1 MEHADFQSLLACN
14 EVQPVNRAC
23 LAPSLPL
30 PGIHVT
36 GQWMTYRKQRM
47 VEQETREKLTS
58 YVHWGQMTHG
68 SAAPNRPGLQRNLNP
83 NLDPPVESMSPC
95 EACWPP
101 ISLPQIWVEWS
112 DYDDTWISKLVKQMM
127 FHLVFK
133 RWSHK
138 RDFEWFWW
146 MAWRCMKPSL
156 RIATFCGGAN
166 MASAFVGK
174 LVCRRKPIRW
184 KLWRGRESASS
195 SRRVPREAGC
205 M

>member
-1 MEHADFQSLLACN
+1 MRSWHPTCTEGRWHMVRPRLIGLVVWMCMFLWIWLSL
-14 EVQPVNRAC
+14 
-23 LAPSLPL
+23 
-30 PGIHVT
+30 
-36 GQWMTYRKQRM
+36 
-47 VEQETREKLTS
+47 
-58 YVHWGQMTHG
+58 
-68 SAAPNRPGLQRNLNP
+68 LQRNLNP
-83 NLDPPVESMSPC
+83 NLDPLVESMSPC

-127 FHLVFK
+127 FHFVYTG
-133 RWSHK
+133 RV
-138 RDFEWFWW
+138 WW
-146 MAWRCMKPSL
+146 MAWCMKPLL